1 MDIKG
6 IALSK
11 QMDDRRNVL
20 RYPNG
25 PLSPA
30 APIVPT
36 YTGFED
42 GAPTDLEKATD
53 GNLAEGTGPGSKI
66 LSSSGTVGYFNFDL
80 GSEKNVMIEGAINF
94 GATGGVTSTA
104 YIEIARTDGTYL
116 TPPIYN
122 ATTTGTY
129 PTKRQLSPI
138 SGVCRYIK
146 IRVGVNGAATAQ
158 ASIIELRAHELG
170 KIV

>member
-6 IALSK
+6 IALAK

-42 GAPTDLEKATD
+42 APPTNLENATD
-53 GNLAEGTGPGSKI
+53 GDITTCTGVAQKI
-66 LSSSGTVGYFNFDL
+66 LGY
-80 GSEKNVMIEGAINF
+80 A
-94 GATGGVTSTA
+94 ATGGTFVFDMGKVRTVLVGFILGVKTTASAIQIFIDSSDDNITYRNTSMVNNSTGSTSKV
-104 YIEIARTDGTYL
+104 IMNGLSSLL
-116 TPPIYN
+116 T
-122 ATTTGTY
+122 G
-129 PTKRQLSPI
+129 
-138 SGVCRYIK
+138 RYIR
-146 IRVGVNGAATAQ
+146 IRAVNTGAGTIDVEVYQCMAY
-158 ASIIELRAHELG
+158 ELV
-170 KIV
+170 I

>member
-6 IALSK
+6 IALAK

-42 GAPTDLEKATD
+42 APPTNLENATD
-53 GNLAEGTGPGSKI
+53 GDITTCTGVAQKILGTAGTGGTFVFDMGEVRSVLVGFILGVKTTASTLQLFIESSDDNITYRTASLNNNATSSTSKVI
-66 LSSSGTVGYFNFDL
+66 RDGLSSL
-80 GSEKNVMIEGAINF
+80 L
-94 GATGGVTSTA
+94 TG
-104 YIEIARTDGTYL
+104 
-116 TPPIYN
+116 
-122 ATTTGTY
+122 
-129 PTKRQLSPI
+129 
-138 SGVCRYIK
+138 RYIR
-146 IRVGVNGAATAQ
+146 IRAVNTGAGTIDVEVYQCMAY
-158 ASIIELRAHELG
+158 ELV
-170 KIV
+170 I

>member
-6 IALSK
+6 IALAK

-42 GAPTDLEKATD
+42 MAPTDLEKATD
-53 GNLAEGTGPGSKI
+53 GDITTCTGVAQKI
-66 LSSSGTVGYFNFDL
+66 LGYAAMGGTFVFDMGEVRTVLVGFILGVKTTAASIQIFIDSSDDNITYRNTAPVSN
-80 GSEKNVMIEGAINF
+80 
-94 GATGGVTSTA
+94 STA
-104 YIEIARTDGTYL
+104 STSKVIMNG
-116 TPPIYN
+116 
-122 ATTTGTY
+122 
-129 PTKRQLSPI
+129 LSPLLT
-138 SGVCRYIK
+138 GRYIR
-146 IRVGVNGAATAQ
+146 IRAVNTGAGTIDVEIYQCMAYEFF
-158 ASIIELRAHELG
+158 I
-170 KIV
+170 